1 MEMYDV
7 IEKDMLFTVSMKTEK
22 NNGFPSWNK
31 IDTQT
36 RESHEIKKLKQTFL
50 VRNIIFLS
58 PNPVVN
64 KTTH

>member
-36 RESHEIKKLKQTFL
+36 RESQRDKKTET
-50 VRNIIFLS
+50 NIFGSKHFLS